1 MDQDVRLG
9 FALNGLF
16 YFFPHLPLQTGV
28 VVVEVTVAVVAVVV
42 VVVVAVIVLVV
53 DDTVI
58 VVVVLQLPHNAGQV
72 CGKSKRSNFG
82 LLQNETNPGFP
93 QSSGSSTLLHTPL
106 PDTLLPFETNIT
118 VAATIATAHDGRLPC
133 TPILFYTHAPF
144 LGLNE
149 RRGESASRKGK
160 QGDHGGVY
168 VNISSFRIIRSADG
182 WGFVNSSF

>member
-1 MDQDVRLG
+1 M
-9 FALNGLF
+9 
-16 YFFPHLPLQTGV
+16 
-28 VVVEVTVAVVAVVV
+28 VV
-42 VVVVAVIVLVV
+42 VVVVAVTVLVV

-118 VAATIATAHDGRLPC
+118 VAATIATAHDGRLP
-133 TPILFYTHAPF
+133 
-144 LGLNE
+144 
-149 RRGESASRKGK
+149 
-160 QGDHGGVY
+160 
-168 VNISSFRIIRSADG
+168 
-182 WGFVNSSF
+182 